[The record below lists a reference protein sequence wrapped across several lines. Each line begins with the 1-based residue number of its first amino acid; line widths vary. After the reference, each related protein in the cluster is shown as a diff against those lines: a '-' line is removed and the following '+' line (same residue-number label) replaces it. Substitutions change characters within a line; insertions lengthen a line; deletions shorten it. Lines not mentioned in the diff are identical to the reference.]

1 MTKNVYICLLLVICS
16 LTACSPS
23 LREAQDVVAQADSL
37 WHAGQMYGVDAG
49 DSATLVQAYE
59 TLDNILLSP
68 FTFNLSSSYAH
79 ACYHYGKLLRAKGNP
94 EEAMQAF
101 INATHSRTHDYHIL
115 GRVYNNMGDI
125 CHMAEEYALSCDMF
139 EKSSKMYWRNGDTLL
154 YYYCLNDMAF
164 ELAEQKEKEV
174 TLKLLEKIR
183 QHCIE
188 KNVIE
193 KTHITATEAYLRCRQ
208 YDSVIIEAK
217 QIIDN
222 TNSPLIAYMQMAQAY
237 SYLGVKDSAVFYAQK
252 VMLKTKDLGELNNAL
267 YILTHDDDS
276 KDRQGVRMISADRSD
291 IQKLLE
297 IRQGKLSQA
306 TQLLEQDINRKPNWT
321 WLYAI
326 IVTIAFIGIGI
337 TIYTYRKRRQHQ
349 LLSQKVNEMQSKS
362 DAIKLQHEQMVHEHA
377 DYKNKLLEHLEYNCS
392 VFSQSDKFPN
402 NLNWKDFDAMCIVI
416 DNNYNMLATK
426 LRHKYILS
434 EKEIRLC
441 ILVLMNIS
449 RPRMAEI
456 LPYAASGIG
465 KFKDQTAKK
474 IGTSGKKMHAYL
486 LEMAV
491 GD

>member
-1 MTKNVYICLLLVICS
+1 MLLVICS

-49 DSATLVQAYE
+49 DSATLAQAYE
-59 TLDNILLSP
+59 TLNVIP
-68 FTFNLSSSYAH
+68 FPFREGLGLGSSYAH
-79 ACYHYGKLLRAKGNP
+79 ACYHYGKLLRAKDNP

-101 INATHSRTHDYHIL
+101 INATHSRTRDYHIL

-306 TQLLEQDINRKPNWT
+306 TQLLEQDLNRKPNWT

-326 IVTIAFIGIGI
+326 IAAVFCSGGVFYWRYRIRKQQMNTHIEQLVERQADTIIQSI
-337 TIYTYRKRRQHQ
+337 KQHI
-349 LLSQKVNEMQSKS
+349 
-362 DAIKLQHEQMVHEHA
+362 DT
-377 DYKNKLLEHLEYNCS
+377 
-392 VFSQSDKFPN
+392 N
-402 NLNWKDFDAMCIVI
+402 NLNDTLHWKSYLTMKADADLYMGGIVS
-416 DNNYNMLATK
+416 K
-426 LRHKYILS
+426 LERKNLNEI
-434 EKEIRLC
+434 EIRFC
-441 ILVLMNIS
+441 ILTMLDFSLSHI
-449 RPRMAEI
+449 AETI
-456 LPYAASGIG
+456 HYGYPSGI
-465 KFKDQTAKK
+465 KTLKK
-474 IGTSGKKMHAYL
+474 RISVKLGTTPPELHDFL
-486 LEMAV
+486 FCMASNA
-491 GD
+491 